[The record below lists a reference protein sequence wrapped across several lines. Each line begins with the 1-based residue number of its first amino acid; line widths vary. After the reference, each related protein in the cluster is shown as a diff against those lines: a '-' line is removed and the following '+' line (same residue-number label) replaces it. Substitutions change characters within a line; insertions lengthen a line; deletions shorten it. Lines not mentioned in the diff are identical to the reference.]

1 MVATIL
7 GQAQHFRDFVTY
19 LIIDNSFDARRVGDL
34 SLHLMPQPQQ
44 HCALQQAILVA
55 LLQRSPQR
63 PQSMWVGVGGG
74 LGGPPPTC
82 TVILLA
88 TYPLLLTSVT
98 GQRCTVEY
106 MRYQEYFSRE
116 VNH

>member
-1 MVATIL
+1 MTRKITLKVD
-7 GQAQHFRDFVTY
+7 H
-19 LIIDNSFDARRVGDL
+19 
-34 SLHLMPQPQQ
+34 HLMPQPQQ
-44 HCALQQAILVA
+44 HCELQQDILVA